1 MSHRNIVFC
10 VNARY
15 AELVPT
21 VIESI
26 LLNTKDELFTFY
38 VIYSSITER
47 AKLCIEKTAHAFN
60 PLHNCVF
67 IEFHAEEAFI
77 DKATGKNYATAFRNS
92 YDAFTRIFLTD
103 ILESYKVDKC
113 LYLDVDL
120 IANQPITPLLKILDE
135 TEYVCGATD
144 LVFYEKNPDTKML
157 TYVNSG
163 VLTLNLTN
171 LRKFQFK
178 DKCIAAIIQHTG
190 ENLFDQDII
199 NLVLDG
205 GYIKVIDQ
213 IFNEYRP
220 KKALV
225 EKAVIIHYTGPYK
238 PWMLENRWRA
248 KKFYWRMYH
257 AANKL
262 TLSGKDFSFEKL
274 RARYQFLM
282 KFRAFY
288 NLALKVR
295 LLFPVKN
302 SQIVLAPG
310 EKI

>member
-1 MSHRNIVFC
+1 MSHHNIVFC

-15 AELVPT
+15 SELVPT

-26 LLNTKDELFTFY
+26 LLNTQDELFTFY
-38 VIYSSITER
+38 VIYSSI
-47 AKLCIEKTAHAFN
+47 AKNAQTYIEQTAHAFH
-60 PLHNCVF
+60 PDHQCVF

-77 DKATGKNYATAFRNS
+77 DKNTGKNYATAFRNS

-103 ILESYKVDKC
+103 ILEPYKVEKC

-120 IANQPITPLLKILDE
+120 IANQSIAPLLKILDE
-135 TEYVCGATD
+135 TECVCGATD

-163 VLTLNLTN
+163 VLTLNLKR
-171 LRKFQFK
+171 LRELQFK
-178 DKCIAAIIQHTG
+178 DKCITAIIQHSG

-220 KKALV
+220 KKSLV
-225 EKAVIIHYTGPYK
+225 EQAVIIHYTGPYK
-238 PWMLENRWRA
+238 PWTLENRWRA

-262 TLSGKDFSFEKL
+262 TLSGKEVNFEKL
-274 RARYQFLM
+274 KAKYQCLM

-288 NLALKVR
+288 NLALKLR

-310 EKI
+310 EKL